1 METEAS
7 QPEEGS
13 KTAPA
18 ARTKKA
24 TMEIYVPKKR
34 QAEKID
40 PKDKPQAGD
49 DKKSRPRPRYTDKA
63 RKNKKDKAKA
73 TETPN
78 GEVGGDD
85 VGPEVG
91 DKKNLNKQTEKD
103 ESRDDTKARTMN
115 VPDTSSAL
123 EHEEM
128 PEEEDEEEEEDEGE
142 NWDSLF
148 NDDGDCLDP
157 NLMEGMSLEEGRKK
171 ASKQDPRFDYYNWS
185 PEDDEEVELRDD
197 ELSHIVEI
205 YEFPSEFKTEDLIR
219 SFSSFQ
225 QKGFDIKWIDDTHV
239 LGLFSSAIAARDAL
253 RMKNPMMKVR
263 PLSKSSNATKA
274 KARSCSDYL
283 LPAKERPQTSAA
295 LARRLVIGALGVKSN
310 QTKEDREAERN
321 KLRQAKEQKRLAA
334 KQREDAWEGN

>member
-1 METEAS
+1 METEAA
-7 QPEEGS
+7 QTEEGS
-13 KTAPA
+13 KTAPP
-18 ARTKKA
+18 ARTKKPA
-24 TMEIYVPKKR
+24 MEIYVPKKR
-34 QAEKID
+34 QAEKVE
-40 PKDKPQAGD
+40 PKSK
-49 DKKSRPRPRYTDKA
+49 PRPRYTDKA
-63 RKNKKDKAKA
+63 RKNKKDKTKA
-73 TETPN
+73 TDTPN
-78 GEVGGDD
+78 GEVRQDNGGRGD
-85 VGPEVG
+85 G
-91 DKKNLNKQTEKD
+91 DKENQEKD
-103 ESRDDTKARTMN
+103 ESRDETDSTSRTMN
-115 VPDTSSAL
+115 APEDTSSAL
-123 EHEEM
+123 EHEGM
-128 PEEEDEEEEEDEGE
+128 PKEEEEEEEE

-157 NLMEGMSLEEGRKK
+157 HLMDEMSLKEG
-171 ASKQDPRFDYYNWS
+171 AIQEARFDYYNWS

-205 YEFPSEFKTEDLIR
+205 YDFPSEFKTEDLIR

-239 LGLFSSAIAARDAL
+239 LGLFSSPIAARDAL

-310 QTKEDREAERN
+310 QSKEEREAERN
-321 KLRQAKEQKRLAA
+321 KLKQAREQKRLAA

>member
-13 KTAPA
+13 TTAPA
-18 ARTKKA
+18 ARTKKP

-40 PKDKPQAGD
+40 PKDKPQTGD

-73 TETPN
+73 TEPLN
-78 GEVGGDD
+78 GEVKQDE
-85 VGPEVG
+85 GPEVG
-91 DKKNLNKQTEKD
+91 DKENLNKQD
-103 ESRDDTKARTMN
+103 ESIDITARTMN
-115 VPDTSSAL
+115 VPDTRSAL

-128 PEEEDEEEEEDEGE
+128 PEEEEEEEEEEEDEEGE

-157 NLMEGMSLEEGRKK
+157 NLMEEMSLKEGRKK
-171 ASKQDPRFDYYNWS
+171 ASAQDPRFDYYNWS

>member
-1 METEAS
+1 METEAA
-7 QPEEGS
+7 QTEEGS
-13 KTAPA
+13 KTAPP
-18 ARTKKA
+18 ARTKKPA
-24 TMEIYVPKKR
+24 MEIYVPKKR
-34 QAEKID
+34 QAEKVE
-40 PKDKPQAGD
+40 PKSK
-49 DKKSRPRPRYTDKA
+49 PRPRYTDKA
-63 RKNKKDKAKA
+63 RKNKKDKTKA
-73 TETPN
+73 TDTPN
-78 GEVGGDD
+78 GEVRQDNGGRGD
-85 VGPEVG
+85 G
-91 DKKNLNKQTEKD
+91 DKENQEKD
-103 ESRDDTKARTMN
+103 ESRDETDSTSRTMN
-115 VPDTSSAL
+115 APEDTSSAL
-123 EHEEM
+123 EHEGM
-128 PEEEDEEEEEDEGE
+128 PKEEEEE

-157 NLMEGMSLEEGRKK
+157 HLMDEMSLKDGAVQE
-171 ASKQDPRFDYYNWS
+171 ARFDYYNWS

-205 YEFPSEFKTEDLIR
+205 YDFPSEFKTEDLIR

-239 LGLFSSAIAARDAL
+239 LGLFSSPIAARDAL

-310 QTKEDREAERN
+310 QTKEEREAERN
-321 KLRQAKEQKRLAA
+321 KLKQAREQKRLAA